1 MYCVV
6 KTEGKEKRIHVNRL
20 TRKYHWTE
28 AMPDT
33 AIWGSEIIARKP
45 DEAKEERID
54 DTRIV
59 KGETIIFPL
68 EMEEGSQSPFG
79 IGIVTDA
86 SDQDNICFQWLGN
99 AVGKTNLAFRLCW
112 HQASTSQIYYQDRK
126 IYPTH
131 TPCSHGLEC

>member
-45 DEAKEERID
+45 EEAKEERID

-68 EMEEGSQSPFG
+68 EMEEGSQIPFG

-86 SDQDNICFQWLGN
+86 RCN
-99 AVGKTNLAFRLCW
+99 AVGQTNLAFRLCW